1 MEMGCNLF
9 NFTNTTVASKYIWL
23 KVILGLNFYCRSHFN
38 ARPCP
43 ALAPPVLE
51 NFLTQRRKGAETQR
65 RGDAKCP
72 FENPGVLFAALHLG
86 GFALIP
92 SAF

>member
-51 NFLTQRRKGAETQR
+51 NFLTQRRKGAETQSVHLKIPAFFLR
-65 RGDAKCP
+65 LCI
-72 FENPGVLFAALHLG
+72 LAALR
-86 GFALIP
+86 
-92 SAF
+92 